1 MSEFFNFD
9 AFVSDCLI
17 IGVDFSSR
25 EDDIIVVTRRVEDKT
40 YVLNMFK
47 NEEAKE
53 LYNKLIGVKNEQIN
67 KME

>member
-1 MSEFFNFD
+1 MNEFFNFD

-17 IGVDFSSR
+17 IGVDFSPR

-47 NEEAKE
+47 NEEARE
-53 LYNKLIGVKNEQIN
+53 LYNKLIGVK
-67 KME
+67 